1 MTVLTVAFA
10 SSVVPFALGGESSSE
25 AGGNGTA
32 IAVVS
37 LLSIAIAYVLLFVL
51 WRYVFSAK
59 ARTRRRGR
67 RD

>member
-1 MTVLTVAFA
+1 VGLLLG
-10 SSVVPFALGGESSSE
+10 SIIPLALDGESAAE

-37 LLSIAIAYVLLFVL
+37 VVSIAFAYVLLFML
-51 WRYVFSAK
+51 WRYVFSPK
-59 ARTRRRGR
+59 ARTRRRGP